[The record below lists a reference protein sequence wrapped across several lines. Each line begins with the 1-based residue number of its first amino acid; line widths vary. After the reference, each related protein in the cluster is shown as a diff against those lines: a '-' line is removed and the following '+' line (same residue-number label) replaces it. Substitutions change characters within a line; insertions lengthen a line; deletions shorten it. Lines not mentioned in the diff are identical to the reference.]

1 MQAST
6 IDMDYNFLK
15 KVAKSKQDGQGKV
28 NKLDQGTSM
37 TRRRKIEKARRKR
50 SLAIAK
56 ERGVEVVELPMW
68 MERRKRNRTKLN
80 RKYVTS
86 YVKSADLVGH
96 GLSNGRLSGLLIL
109 MVRPKLSPMIGT
121 RPLVPDF

>member
-1 MQAST
+1 
-6 IDMDYNFLK
+6 
-15 KVAKSKQDGQGKV
+15 
-28 NKLDQGTSM
+28 M

-80 RKYVTS
+80 RKYVTF
-86 YVKSADLVGH
+86 YVKAADLVGH

-109 MVRPKLSPMIGT
+109 TVRPKLSPTIGT